1 MRTRARIAD
10 LAEMLYRTQS
20 RPGGYTDSEIEFIL
34 IVQFDLDEY
43 QIADWLP
50 PIIKKVKETTK
61 NVRHQN

>member
-1 MRTRARIAD
+1 MMTRARIAD
-10 LAEMLYRTQS
+10 LAEMLYRTQG
-20 RPGGYTDSEIEFIL
+20 RVGGYTDSEIEFIL